1 MVYLWCPHCEET
13 TEHDS
18 FGVVGIPAKAVAW
31 RCTECLKSHIYRL
44 EDLPSGP
51 QDIAHQ
57 DVKETCPQCGG
68 TVRFWVGEPWGK
80 CLDCN
85 NPVPIIEGGGP

>member
-1 MVYLWCPHCEET
+1 MVYLWCLHCNET

-18 FGVVGIPAKAVAW
+18 FGVVGNPAKAVTW

-44 EDLPSGP
+44 EELETH

-57 DVKETCPQCGG
+57 DVPKTCPHCGG
-68 TVRFWVGEPWGK
+68 TVRFWVGDPDGK

-85 NPVPIIEGGGP
+85 QHVPIIEGGC

>member
-1 MVYLWCPHCEET
+1 MVYLWCLHCKKT
-13 TEHDS
+13 TEHDG
-18 FGVVGIPAKAVAW
+18 FGVVGNPAKAVTS
-31 RCTECLKSHIYRL
+31 RCTECMRVQVYRL
-44 EDLPSGP
+44 EDLADS

-57 DVKETCPQCGG
+57 DVKDSCPHCGG

-85 NPVPIIEGGGP
+85 HGVPIIEGGGP